1 MNNRIIK
8 RLIQKAQAKYS
19 VDRWNRVCQ
28 AFGCTKFSIRSH
40 SQTKGFLRRI
50 SENEKVYALNRDYF
64 KFCAYPLGLISIN
77 KASVFKGFCPEHDNN
92 IFAPIDSEPKKP
104 IDKKEIFLFLFRTI
118 CFELFNKELLY
129 KRNIFTVDEIKKE
142 YNFQEI
148 EKSDLYQRWNT
159 TLLTQN
165 EGINL
170 FIERDVKHILHI
182 LEKMYKQ
189 NCYEDIQYISAFT
202 NLLPISDNSEV
213 KYKAYQ
219 NNNITGREYIDNIQN
234 PPKNQW
240 PLYFENAAT
249 IFWLIGTI
257 ASISLLIISKSF
269 T

>member
-240 PLYFENAAT
+240 PLYFEKCCYN
-249 IFWLIGTI
+249 ILVNWYN
-257 ASISLLIISKSF
+257 S
-269 T
+269 